1 MRQILV
7 DYARSRGAAKRGAD
21 LNVDFDSGLI
31 LPQKSHGMLMALD
44 EALKELESVDEQQCR
59 IVELK
64 YFGGLTNEEVAEL
77 LGISVSTTKRDWNV
91 AKAWLS
97 RQIKRSGSE
106 KA

>member
-1 MRQILV
+1 
-7 DYARSRGAAKRGAD
+7 
-21 LNVDFDSGLI
+21 
-31 LPQKSHGMLMALD
+31 MALD
-44 EALKELESVDEQQCR
+44 DALKELESVDVQQCR

-77 LGISVSTTKRDWNV
+77 LGISVSTAKREWNV

-97 RQIKRSGSE
+97 RQIKRGSGE

>member
-7 DYARSRGAAKRGAD
+7 DYARSHGAAKRGAD
-21 LNVDFDSGLI
+21 RKVDFDLV
-31 LPQKSHGMLMALD
+31 ALD
-44 EALKELESVDEQQCR
+44 DALKELESVDEQQCR

-64 YFGGLTNEEVAEL
+64 YFGGLTNDETAGL
-77 LGISVSTTKRDWNV
+77 LGISVSTAKREWNV

-97 RQIKRSGSE
+97 RQIKRGGGE